1 MTLSRSSSDALL
13 NVYLALSQYPI
24 LSSRIRAQMRK
35 VMYQRGIAS
44 PQEFETRV
52 RDMAIK
58 SQIREGIDSQN
69 SDEPEDLWE
78 LRLYRTRDMMTDLIF
93 SRHFSFEE
101 FDDVLTEVLTARG
114 VHPETGML
122 ALNPELAPLD
132 MVFDQAVSIER
143 MPAHEREDYKPRLLE
158 SKVVLIRG
166 MISDQLKY
174 INIAKEWFKVSDLL
188 EIRRRKIGAGR
199 IGGKA
204 AGMLL
209 AARILTETA
218 DPALNAMIAIPE
230 SYFIGATEFYPFMS
244 MNNLMHWIDQKYKT
258 EEEMRADFP
267 HIVEAFEGGDFPPD
281 IVEKLQ
287 ALLNNIGSKP
297 LIVRSS
303 SLLED
308 NFGTAFA
315 GKYDSVFLPNQGT
328 PESNLLD
335 LKRGI
340 AHIYASAL
348 NPNALL
354 YRRQRGLQD
363 YDERMAI
370 LIQVVEGEVFRDY
383 YMPHAAGV
391 GFSSNMYRWSP
402 QIKRKDGFL
411 RLVWGLGT
419 RAVDR
424 VGNDF
429 PRLVA
434 LSHPG
439 LRPSNNPVNV
449 RKYSQQYIDL
459 IDIKENVFKT
469 LAVKDVDWKGYK
481 PLRYLVQM
489 DQEGSLV
496 SLRSNL
502 IDCEPENLIA
512 TFDDLLTRTQF
523 SDCMRQVL
531 SKLEKAYGEPVD
543 LEFAL
548 HIEPTGERLPK
559 LKIIILQC
567 RPQSRLEDIPCAKIP
582 VDLKQDQII
591 FQTHFV
597 VPKGF
602 IDQVDYV
609 VYVPHEEY
617 YQLPSEA
624 CRRELVQA
632 IGKLNARLDKEQFI
646 CAGPGRWG
654 SSNSDLGV
662 PVDYGDIYN
671 ARSLVEIAGKLVGAE
686 PEPSLGTHFFQ
697 DLLEAQ
703 IYPLALQIDS
713 PDTVLR
719 REFFYDTPNHLH
731 EFLEV
736 SDRIKNSLRLIK
748 VSDYRPGTFLRI
760 VMDDEESNAV
770 AFLASE

>member
-1 MTLSRSSSDALL
+1 
-13 NVYLALSQYPI
+13 
-24 LSSRIRAQMRK
+24 
-35 VMYQRGIAS
+35 
-44 PQEFETRV
+44 
-52 RDMAIK
+52 
-58 SQIREGIDSQN
+58 
-69 SDEPEDLWE
+69 
-78 LRLYRTRDMMTDLIF
+78 
-93 SRHFSFEE
+93 
-101 FDDVLTEVLTARG
+101 
-114 VHPETGML
+114 
-122 ALNPELAPLD
+122 
-132 MVFDQAVSIER
+132 
-143 MPAHEREDYKPRLLE
+143 
-158 SKVVLIRG
+158 
-166 MISDQLKY
+166 
-174 INIAKEWFKVSDLL
+174 
-188 EIRRRKIGAGR
+188 
-199 IGGKA
+199 
-204 AGMLL
+204 MLL
-209 AARILTETA
+209 AARILNETA
-218 DPALNAMIAIPE
+218 DPDLNAMIAIPE

-244 MNNLMHWIDQKYKT
+244 MNNLIHWIDQKYKT

-267 HIVEAFEGGDFPPD
+267 QIVEEFEAGKFPPD

-287 ALLNNIGSKP
+287 ALLNSIGSKP

-370 LIQVVEGEVFRDY
+370 LIQVVEGEVFGNY

-402 QIKRKDGFL
+402 QIRRKDGFL

-469 LAVKDVDWKGYK
+469 LPVKDVICKGYK

-489 DQEGSLV
+489 FQEGSLV
-496 SLRSNL
+496 SMRSNL
-502 IDCEPENLIA
+502 IDCEPENLIV
-512 TFDDLLTRTQF
+512 TFDELLTRTQF
-523 SDCMRQVL
+523 SDCMRQIL
-531 SKLEKAYGEPVD
+531 SNLEKAYGEPVD

-567 RPQSRLEDIPCAKIP
+567 RPQSRLEDIPAAKLP
-582 VDLKQDQII
+582 ADLKQDQII

-602 IDQVDYV
+602 IDRVDYV

-632 IGKLNARLDKEQFI
+632 IGKLNTRLEKESFI

-719 REFFYDTPNHLH
+719 REFFYDTPNHLS

-736 SDRIKNSLRLIK
+736 SDRIKDSLRLIK
-748 VSDYRPGTFLRI
+748 VSDYRPGTFLRV